1 MDVDRLPGE
10 ADFGFVRGCWVEKVF
25 DEAVDVGG
33 GLEGCGLF
41 LVLGRQLSRGL
52 ASQKLSQSSDVALN
66 TQRELLESCLWP
78 K

>member
-1 MDVDRLPGE
+1 M
-10 ADFGFVRGCWVEKVF
+10 EKVF

-52 ASQKLSQSSDVALN
+52 ASQKLPQSSDVALN
-66 TQRELLESCLWP
+66 TQRELLEPCLRR
-78 K
+78 KGIVSLNKGDNIQQQ